1 MIFKKEWKNKER
13 GNKEM
18 RFSSKWR
25 KAAFPALM
33 LSAMIA
39 SGNVLA
45 DGKAGGVKTDAHPYR
60 YIDVQ
65 LLGVNDFHGQ
75 LDVTRKV
82 GGKAAGRADYLAAY
96 LKQREAENKN
106 TLLVHAG
113 DAVGASSLV
122 SALLQD
128 EPTIEFLN
136 KLGFDVG
143 TPGNHEFDEGVDE
156 MLRLIYGGI
165 HPKTGF
171 FRGADFPYVSA
182 NVIDKKTGKP
192 ILPPYVI
199 KKVKGVPIGFIGV
212 TLSDAPNIVAP
223 SGVAG
228 VSFTDEA
235 QAINKAVKQL
245 KRQGVRA
252 IVVLAH
258 NPGISNTDGSDASG
272 EVAEI
277 AKKVDDEV
285 DVIFAGH
292 NHAYLNAEVDGKLL
306 VQSYSYGTAFSDVDI
321 KIDTKTKDIVA
332 KKAEIV
338 TTYQDGIKPDAEITK
353 LINKY
358 GEKIAPMIN
367 RVVGTAKI
375 TITDKQN
382 ASGES
387 ALGNL
392 IADAQRSVMKTDF
405 AFMNPG
411 GIRADIEQGDVTWG
425 ELYNVQP
432 FGNPLV
438 KMTLTG
444 EQIRKLL
451 NQQWQPEQ
459 TRMLQI
465 SGLTYT
471 WDASRPIGDKV
482 VDIYLP
488 HGAKLD
494 PNAEYTV
501 TANRFLA
508 DGGDHFTVFT
518 EGKNREEGPGDL
530 NALITYIQQL
540 PQPFAASI
548 EGRIQKLR

>member
-1 MIFKKEWKNKER
+1 MK
-13 GNKEM
+13 
-18 RFSSKWR
+18 FSSKWL
-25 KAAFPALM
+25 KTAVPALM
-33 LSAMIA
+33 LSTMIA
-39 SGNVLA
+39 SGNVFA
-45 DGKAGGVKTDAHPYR
+45 AGKAGDEEKQLKADAYQHR

-65 LLGVNDFHGQ
+65 LLGINDFHGQ
-75 LDVTRKV
+75 LDVTRNV
-82 GGKAAGRADYLAAY
+82 GGRAVGRADYLAAY
-96 LKQREAENKN
+96 LKQRERENKH

-113 DAVGASSLV
+113 DAVGASSPV

-136 KLGFDVG
+136 NLGFDVG
-143 TPGNHEFDEGVDE
+143 TLGNHEFDEGVDE
-156 MLRLIYGGI
+156 MLRLIYGGT
-165 HPKTGF
+165 HPKTGYF
-171 FRGADFPYVSA
+171 SGADFPYVSA

-199 KKVKGVPIGFIGV
+199 KKVKGMPIGFIGV
-212 TLSDAPNIVAP
+212 TLSDTPSIVTP

-228 VSFTDEA
+228 VTFTDEA
-235 QAINKAVKQL
+235 EAINKAVKQL
-245 KRQGVRA
+245 KRRGVRA

-258 NPGISNTDGSDASG
+258 NPGVSNKDGSNASG
-272 EVAEI
+272 EIVEI

-306 VQSYSYGTAFSDVDI
+306 VQSYSYGTAFSDVDL
-321 KIDTKTKDIVA
+321 KIDRRTKDVVA

-338 TTYQDGIKPDAEITK
+338 TTYQDSIKPDPEITK

-358 GEKIAPMIN
+358 EEKVAPIIN
-367 RVVGTAKI
+367 QVVGTAKT
-375 TITDKQN
+375 TISAEQN

-392 IADAQRSVMKTDF
+392 IADAQRTAMKTDF

-411 GIRADIEQGDVTWG
+411 GIRADVEQGEVTWG

-432 FGNPLV
+432 FSNQLV

-451 NQQWQPEQ
+451 NQQWQSNQ

-471 WDASRPIGDKV
+471 WDASKPIGDKV

-488 HGAKLD
+488 NGAKLD

-501 TANRFLA
+501 TANSFLA
-508 DGGDHFTVFT
+508 DGGDNFTVFT
-518 EGKNREEGPGDL
+518 EGKNREVGPVDL
-530 NALITYIQQL
+530 DALVDYIKQL
-540 PQPFAASI
+540 PQPFDAHI

>member
-1 MIFKKEWKNKER
+1 MKL
-13 GNKEM
+13 
-18 RFSSKWR
+18 SSKLV
-25 KAAFPALM
+25 KTTVSALA
-33 LSAMIA
+33 LSAALSSA
-39 SGNVLA
+39 SVFAAGQPGHL
-45 DGKAGGVKTDAHPYR
+45 GKKQQTNSYSYR

-65 LLGVNDFHGQ
+65 LLGINDFHGQ
-75 LDVTRKV
+75 LDVTRNV
-82 GGKAAGRADYLAAY
+82 GGRAAGRADYLAAY
-96 LKQREAENKN
+96 LKQRERENKN

-113 DAVGASSLV
+113 DAVGASSPV

-143 TPGNHEFDEGVDE
+143 TLGNHEFDEGVDE
-156 MLRLIYGGI
+156 MLRLINGGT
-165 HPKTGF
+165 HPKTGY

-199 KKVKGVPIGFIGV
+199 KKVKGIPIGFIGV
-212 TLSDAPNIVAP
+212 TLSDTPSIVIP

-228 VSFTDEA
+228 VAFTDEA
-235 QAINKAVKQL
+235 EAINEAVKQL
-245 KRQGVRA
+245 KRRGVRA

-258 NPGISNTDGSDASG
+258 NPGVSNKDGSNASG
-272 EVAEI
+272 EIIEI
-277 AKKVDDEV
+277 AKTVDDEV

-292 NHAYLNAEVDGKLL
+292 NHAYLNAEVNGKLL
-306 VQSYSYGTAFSDVDI
+306 VQSYSYGTAFSDVDLT
-321 KIDTKTKDIVA
+321 IDRRTKDVVA

-338 TTYQDGIKPDAEITK
+338 TTYQDSIKPDPKITK
-353 LINKY
+353 FIDKYEAKVSPIINQV
-358 GEKIAPMIN
+358 I
-367 RVVGTAKI
+367 GTAKT
-375 TITDKQN
+375 TISAEQN

-392 IADAQRSVMKTDF
+392 IADAQRTAMKTDF

-411 GIRADIEQGDVTWG
+411 GIRANIEQGEVTWG

-432 FGNPLV
+432 FSNQLV

-451 NQQWQPEQ
+451 NQQWQSNQ

-465 SGLTYT
+465 SGLIYT
-471 WDASRPIGDKV
+471 WDASKPIGDKV

-488 HGAKLD
+488 NGAKLD

-501 TANRFLA
+501 TANSFLA
-508 DGGDHFTVFT
+508 DGGDNFTVFT
-518 EGKNREEGPGDL
+518 EGKNREVGPVDL
-530 NALITYIQQL
+530 DALIHYIQQL
-540 PQPFAASI
+540 PQPFDAQI
-548 EGRIQKLR
+548 EGRIQQLR

>member
-1 MIFKKEWKNKER
+1 MKL
-13 GNKEM
+13 
-18 RFSSKWR
+18 SSKLV
-25 KAAFPALM
+25 KTTVSALA
-33 LSAMIA
+33 LSAALSSA
-39 SGNVLA
+39 SVFAAGQPGHL
-45 DGKAGGVKTDAHPYR
+45 GKKQQTDSSYSHR

-65 LLGVNDFHGQ
+65 LLGINDFHGQ
-75 LDVTRKV
+75 LDVTRNV
-82 GGKAAGRADYLAAY
+82 GGRAVGRADYLAAY
-96 LKQREAENKN
+96 LKQRERENKN

-113 DAVGASSLV
+113 DAVGASSPV

-156 MLRLIYGGI
+156 MLRLIYGGA
-165 HPKTGF
+165 HPNTGYF
-171 FRGADFPYVSA
+171 SGADFPYVSA
-182 NVIDKKTGKP
+182 NVIDKETGKP
-192 ILPPYVI
+192 ILPPYII
-199 KKVKGVPIGFIGV
+199 KRINGVRIGFIGV
-212 TLSDAPNIVAP
+212 TLSDTPTIVIP

-228 VSFTDEA
+228 VTFTDEA
-235 QAINKAVKQL
+235 EAINKAVKQL

-258 NPGISNTDGSDASG
+258 NPGVSNKDGSNASG
-272 EVAEI
+272 EIVEI
-277 AKKVDDEV
+277 AKKIDDEV

-306 VQSYSYGTAFSDVDI
+306 VQSYAYGTAFSDVDL
-321 KIDTKTKDIVA
+321 KIDRRTKDIVA

-338 TTYQDGIKPDAEITK
+338 TTYQDSIKPDPEITK

-358 GEKIAPMIN
+358 EAKVAPIIN
-367 RVVGTAKI
+367 QVIGTAKT
-375 TITDKQN
+375 TITNVQN

-392 IADAQRSVMKTDF
+392 IADAQRAAMKTDF

-411 GIRADIEQGDVTWG
+411 GIRANIEQGEVTWG

-432 FGNPLV
+432 FSNQLV

-451 NQQWQPEQ
+451 NQQWQPNQ

-471 WDASRPIGDKV
+471 WDASKPIGDKV

-488 HGAKLD
+488 NGTKLD

-501 TANRFLA
+501 TANSFLA
-508 DGGDHFTVFT
+508 DGGDNFTVFT
-518 EGKNREEGPGDL
+518 EGKNREVGPVDL
-530 NALITYIQQL
+530 DALINYIQQL
-540 PQPFAASI
+540 PQPFDAHI
-548 EGRIQKLR
+548 EGRIQPLR

>member
-1 MIFKKEWKNKER
+1 MKL
-13 GNKEM
+13 
-18 RFSSKWR
+18 SSKLV
-25 KAAFPALM
+25 KTTVSALA
-33 LSAMIA
+33 LSAALSSA
-39 SGNVLA
+39 SVFAAGQPDHL
-45 DGKAGGVKTDAHPYR
+45 GKKQQTNSYSYR

-65 LLGVNDFHGQ
+65 LLGINDFHGQ
-75 LDVTRKV
+75 LDVTRNV
-82 GGKAAGRADYLAAY
+82 GGRAVGRADYLAAY
-96 LKQREAENKN
+96 LKQRERENKN

-113 DAVGASSLV
+113 DAVGASSPV

-143 TPGNHEFDEGVDE
+143 TLGNHEFDEGVDE
-156 MLRLIYGGI
+156 MLRLINGGT
-165 HPKTGF
+165 HPKTGY

-212 TLSDAPNIVAP
+212 TLSDTPSIVTP

-228 VSFTDEA
+228 VTFTDEA
-235 QAINKAVKQL
+235 EAINKAVKQL
-245 KRQGVRA
+245 KRLGVRA

-258 NPGISNTDGSDASG
+258 NPGVSNKDGSNESG
-272 EVAEI
+272 EIVDI

-306 VQSYSYGTAFSDVDI
+306 VQSYSYGTAFSDVDLT
-321 KIDTKTKDIVA
+321 IDRRTKDVVA

-338 TTYQDGIKPDAEITK
+338 TTYQDSIKPDPKITK
-353 LINKY
+353 FIDKYEAKVSPIINQV
-358 GEKIAPMIN
+358 I
-367 RVVGTAKI
+367 GTAKT
-375 TITDKQN
+375 TISAEQN

-392 IADAQRSVMKTDF
+392 IADAQRTAMKTDF

-411 GIRADIEQGDVTWG
+411 GIRANIEQGEVTWG

-432 FGNPLV
+432 FSNQLV

-451 NQQWQPEQ
+451 NQQWQSNQ

-471 WDASRPIGDKV
+471 WDTSKPIDKV

-488 HGAKLD
+488 NGAKLD

-501 TANRFLA
+501 TANSFLA
-508 DGGDHFTVFT
+508 DGGDNFTVFT
-518 EGKNREEGPGDL
+518 EGKNREVGPVDL
-530 NALITYIQQL
+530 DALIHYIQQL
-540 PQPFAASI
+540 PQPFDARI
-548 EGRIQKLR
+548 EGRIQQLR

>member
-1 MIFKKEWKNKER
+1 MKL
-13 GNKEM
+13 
-18 RFSSKWR
+18 SSKLV
-25 KAAFPALM
+25 KTTVSALA
-33 LSAMIA
+33 LSAALSSA
-39 SGNVLA
+39 SVFAAGQPDHL
-45 DGKAGGVKTDAHPYR
+45 GKKQQTNSYSYR

-65 LLGVNDFHGQ
+65 LLGINDFHGQ
-75 LDVTRKV
+75 LDVTRNV
-82 GGKAAGRADYLAAY
+82 GGRAVGRADYLAAY
-96 LKQREAENKN
+96 LKQRERENKN

-113 DAVGASSLV
+113 DAVGASSPV

-143 TPGNHEFDEGVDE
+143 VPGNHEFDEGVDE
-156 MLRLIYGGI
+156 MLRLIYGGT
-165 HPKTGF
+165 HPKTGY

-199 KKVKGVPIGFIGV
+199 KKVKGIPIGFIGV
-212 TLSDAPNIVAP
+212 TLSDTPSIVIP

-228 VSFTDEA
+228 VAFTDEA
-235 QAINKAVKQL
+235 EAINEAVKQL
-245 KRQGVRA
+245 KRRGVRA

-258 NPGISNTDGSDASG
+258 NPGVSNKDGSNASG
-272 EVAEI
+272 EIVDI
-277 AKKVDDEV
+277 AKTVDDEV

-306 VQSYSYGTAFSDVDI
+306 VQSYSYGTAFSDVDLT
-321 KIDTKTKDIVA
+321 IDRRTKDVVA

-338 TTYQDGIKPDAEITK
+338 TTYQDSIKPDPKITK
-353 LINKY
+353 FIDKYEAKVSPIINQVI
-358 GEKIAPMIN
+358 GM
-367 RVVGTAKI
+367 AKT
-375 TITDKQN
+375 TISAEQN

-392 IADAQRSVMKTDF
+392 IADAQRTAMKTDF

-411 GIRADIEQGDVTWG
+411 GIRANIEQGEVTWG

-432 FGNPLV
+432 FSNQLV

-451 NQQWQPEQ
+451 NQQWQSNQ

-471 WDASRPIGDKV
+471 WDASKPTDKV

-488 HGAKLD
+488 NGAKLD

-501 TANRFLA
+501 TANSFLA
-508 DGGDHFTVFT
+508 DGGDNFTVFT
-518 EGKNREEGPGDL
+518 EGKNREVGPVDL
-530 NALITYIQQL
+530 EALIHYIQQL
-540 PQPFAASI
+540 PQPFDAQI
-548 EGRIQKLR
+548 EGRIQQLR

>member
-1 MIFKKEWKNKER
+1 MKI
-13 GNKEM
+13 
-18 RFSSKWR
+18 SSKWL
-25 KAAFPALM
+25 KTAVPALM
-33 LSAMIA
+33 LSTMIA
-39 SGNVLA
+39 SGNVFA
-45 DGKAGGVKTDAHPYR
+45 AGKAGDEEKQLKADAYQHR

-65 LLGVNDFHGQ
+65 LLGINDFHGQ
-75 LDVTRKV
+75 LDVTRNV
-82 GGKAAGRADYLAAY
+82 GGRAVGRADYLAAY
-96 LKQREAENKN
+96 LKQRERENKN

-113 DAVGASSLV
+113 DAVGASSPV

-143 TPGNHEFDEGVDE
+143 TLGNHEFDEGVDE
-156 MLRLIYGGI
+156 MLRLINGGT
-165 HPKTGF
+165 HPKTGY

-199 KKVKGVPIGFIGV
+199 KKVKGIPIGFIGV
-212 TLSDAPNIVAP
+212 TLSDTPSIVIP

-228 VSFTDEA
+228 VAFTDEA
-235 QAINKAVKQL
+235 EAINEAVKQL
-245 KRQGVRA
+245 KRRGVRA

-258 NPGISNTDGSDASG
+258 NPGVSNKDGSNASG
-272 EVAEI
+272 EIIEI
-277 AKKVDDEV
+277 AKTVDDEV

-306 VQSYSYGTAFSDVDI
+306 VQSYSYGTAFSDVDLT
-321 KIDTKTKDIVA
+321 IDRRTKDVVA

-338 TTYQDGIKPDAEITK
+338 TTYQDSIKPDPKITK
-353 LINKY
+353 FIDKYEAKVSPIINQV
-358 GEKIAPMIN
+358 I
-367 RVVGTAKI
+367 GTAKT
-375 TITDKQN
+375 TISAEQN

-392 IADAQRSVMKTDF
+392 IADAQRTAMKTDF

-411 GIRADIEQGDVTWG
+411 GIRANIEQGEVTWG

-432 FGNPLV
+432 FSNQLV

-451 NQQWQPEQ
+451 NQQWQSNQ

-465 SGLTYT
+465 SGLIYT
-471 WDASRPIGDKV
+471 WDASKPIGDKV

-488 HGAKLD
+488 NGAKLD

-501 TANRFLA
+501 TANSFLA
-508 DGGDHFTVFT
+508 DGGDNFTVFT
-518 EGKNREEGPGDL
+518 EGKNREVGPVDL
-530 NALITYIQQL
+530 DALIHYIQQL
-540 PQPFAASI
+540 PQPFDAQI
-548 EGRIQKLR
+548 EGRIQQLR

>member
-1 MIFKKEWKNKER
+1 MNMKL
-13 GNKEM
+13 
-18 RFSSKWR
+18 SSKLV
-25 KAAFPALM
+25 KTTVSALA
-33 LSAMIA
+33 LSAALSSA
-39 SGNVLA
+39 SVFAAGQPDHL
-45 DGKAGGVKTDAHPYR
+45 GKKQQTNSYSYR

-65 LLGVNDFHGQ
+65 LLGINDFHGQ
-75 LDVTRKV
+75 LDVTRNV
-82 GGKAAGRADYLAAY
+82 GGRAVGRADYLAAY
-96 LKQREAENKN
+96 LKQRERENKN

-113 DAVGASSLV
+113 DAVGASSPV

-143 TPGNHEFDEGVDE
+143 VPGNHEFDEGVDE
-156 MLRLIYGGI
+156 MLRLIYGGT
-165 HPKTGF
+165 HPKTGY

-199 KKVKGVPIGFIGV
+199 KKVKGIPIGFIGV
-212 TLSDAPNIVAP
+212 TLSDTPSIVIP

-228 VSFTDEA
+228 VAFTDEA
-235 QAINKAVKQL
+235 EAINEAVKQL
-245 KRQGVRA
+245 KRRGVRA

-258 NPGISNTDGSDASG
+258 NPGVSNIDGSNASG
-272 EVAEI
+272 EIIEI
-277 AKKVDDEV
+277 AKTVDDEV

-306 VQSYSYGTAFSDVDI
+306 VQSYSYGTAFSDVDLT
-321 KIDTKTKDIVA
+321 IDRRTKDVVA

-338 TTYQDGIKPDAEITK
+338 TTYQDSIKPDPKITK
-353 LINKY
+353 FIDKYEAKVSPIINQV
-358 GEKIAPMIN
+358 I
-367 RVVGTAKI
+367 GTAKT
-375 TITDKQN
+375 TISAEQN

-392 IADAQRSVMKTDF
+392 IADAQRTAMKTDF

-411 GIRADIEQGDVTWG
+411 GIRANIEQGEVTWG

-432 FGNPLV
+432 FSNQLV

-451 NQQWQPEQ
+451 NQQWQSNQ

-471 WDASRPIGDKV
+471 WDASKPTDKV

-488 HGAKLD
+488 NGAKLD

-501 TANRFLA
+501 TANSFLA
-508 DGGDHFTVFT
+508 DGGDNFTVFT
-518 EGKNREEGPGDL
+518 EGKSREVGPVDL
-530 NALITYIQQL
+530 EALIHYIQQL
-540 PQPFAASI
+540 PQPFDAQI
-548 EGRIQKLR
+548 EGRIQQLR

>member
-1 MIFKKEWKNKER
+1 
-13 GNKEM
+13 M
-18 RFSSKWR
+18 RFSSKWL
-25 KAAFPALM
+25 KVGFPALM
-33 LSAMIA
+33 LSATLA
-39 SGNVLA
+39 SGTVFA
-45 DGKAGGVKTDAHPYR
+45 DGKAGGVKTDAHPHR

-65 LLGVNDFHGQ
+65 LLGINDFHGQ
-75 LDVTRKV
+75 LDVTRNV
-82 GGKAAGRADYLAAY
+82 GGKAVGRADYLAAY

-113 DAVGASSLV
+113 DAVGASSPV

-143 TPGNHEFDEGVDE
+143 TLGNHEFDEGVDE

-165 HPKTGF
+165 HLTTGY

-182 NVIDKKTGKP
+182 NVVDKKTGKP
-192 ILPPYVI
+192 LLPPYVI
-199 KKVKGVPIGFIGV
+199 KRVNGMPIGFIGV
-212 TLSDAPNIVAP
+212 VLSDTPSIVDA

-235 QAINKAVKQL
+235 KAINEAAKQL
-245 KRQGVRA
+245 KRRGVRA

-258 NPGISNTDGSDASG
+258 NPGVSNKDGSNANG
-272 EVAEI
+272 EVVDI

-306 VQSYSYGTAFSDVDI
+306 VQSYSYGTAFSDVDV
-321 KIDTKTKDIVA
+321 KIDPRTKDIVA

-338 TTYQDGIKPDAEITK
+338 TTYQDGIKPDAEIAK
-353 LINKY
+353 LIGKY
-358 GEKIAPMIN
+358 EEKVAPIVN
-367 RVVGTAKI
+367 QVVGTAQT
-375 TITDKQN
+375 TITSKQN

-392 IADAQRSVMKTDF
+392 IADAQRSALKTDF

-411 GIRADIEQGDVTWG
+411 GIRADIEQGEVTWG

-432 FGNPLV
+432 FGNQLV

-444 EQIRKLL
+444 GQIRKLL
-451 NQQWQPEQ
+451 NQQWQPNQ

-471 WDASRPIGDKV
+471 WDASKPIGDKV

-488 HGAKLD
+488 NGAKLD

-501 TANRFLA
+501 AVNSFLA
-508 DGGDHFTVFT
+508 DGGDHFTVLT
-518 EGKNREEGPGDL
+518 EGKNREAGPVDL
-530 NALITYIQQL
+530 DALIAAYIQQL
-540 PQPFAASI
+540 PQPFAARI

>member
-1 MIFKKEWKNKER
+1 MK
-13 GNKEM
+13 
-18 RFSSKWR
+18 FSSKWL
-25 KAAFPALM
+25 KTAVPALM
-33 LSAMIA
+33 LSTMIA
-39 SGNVLA
+39 SGNVFA
-45 DGKAGGVKTDAHPYR
+45 AGKAGDEEKQLKADVYQHR

-65 LLGVNDFHGQ
+65 LLGINDFHGQ
-75 LDVTRKV
+75 LDVTRNV
-82 GGKAAGRADYLAAY
+82 GGRAVGRADYLAAY
-96 LKQREAENKN
+96 LKQRERENKH

-113 DAVGASSLV
+113 DAVGASSPV

-136 KLGFDVG
+136 NLGFDVG
-143 TPGNHEFDEGVDE
+143 TLGNHEFDEGVDE
-156 MLRLIYGGI
+156 MLRLIYGGT
-165 HPKTGF
+165 HPKTGYF
-171 FRGADFPYVSA
+171 SGADFPYVSA

-199 KKVKGVPIGFIGV
+199 KKVKGMPIGFIGV
-212 TLSDAPNIVAP
+212 TLSDTPSIVTP

-228 VSFTDEA
+228 VTFTDEA
-235 QAINKAVKQL
+235 EAINKAVKQL
-245 KRQGVRA
+245 KRRGVRA

-258 NPGISNTDGSDASG
+258 NPGVSNKDGSNASG
-272 EVAEI
+272 EIVEI

-306 VQSYSYGTAFSDVDI
+306 VQSYSYGTAFSDVDL
-321 KIDTKTKDIVA
+321 KIDRRTKDVVA

-338 TTYQDGIKPDAEITK
+338 TTYQDSIKPDPEITK

-358 GEKIAPMIN
+358 EEKVAPIIN
-367 RVVGTAKI
+367 QVVGTAKT
-375 TITDKQN
+375 TISAEQN

-392 IADAQRSVMKTDF
+392 IADAQRTAMKTDF

-411 GIRADIEQGDVTWG
+411 GIRADVEQGEVTWG

-432 FGNPLV
+432 FSNQLV

-451 NQQWQPEQ
+451 NQQWQSNQ

-471 WDASRPIGDKV
+471 WDASKPIGDKV

-488 HGAKLD
+488 NGTKLD

-501 TANRFLA
+501 TANSFLA
-508 DGGDHFTVFT
+508 DGGDNFTVFT
-518 EGKNREEGPGDL
+518 EGKNREVGPVDL
-530 NALITYIQQL
+530 DALVDYIKQL
-540 PQPFAASI
+540 PQPFDAHI
-548 EGRIQKLR
+548 EGLIQKLR

>member
-1 MIFKKEWKNKER
+1 MKL
-13 GNKEM
+13 
-18 RFSSKWR
+18 SSKWL
-25 KAAFPALM
+25 KTAVPAFL
-33 LSAMIA
+33 LSAMIT
-39 SGNVLA
+39 STNVFA
-45 DGKAGGVKTDAHPYR
+45 AEHAGDEGKRLKADAHQHR

-65 LLGVNDFHGQ
+65 LLGINDFHGQ
-75 LDVTRKV
+75 LDVTRNV
-82 GGKAAGRADYLAAY
+82 GGRAVGRADYLAAY

-113 DAVGASSLV
+113 DMVGASSPV

-156 MLRLIYGGI
+156 MLRLIYGGV
-165 HPKTGF
+165 HTATGYF
-171 FRGADFPYVSA
+171 PGADFPYVCA
-182 NVIDKKTGKP
+182 NVIDKETGKP
-192 ILPPYVI
+192 ILPPYII
-199 KKVKGVPIGFIGV
+199 KRINGVRIGFIGV
-212 TLSDAPNIVAP
+212 TLSDTPTIVIP

-228 VSFTDEA
+228 VTFTDEA
-235 QAINKAVKQL
+235 EAINKAVKQL

-258 NPGISNTDGSDASG
+258 NPGVSNKDGSNASG
-272 EVAEI
+272 EIVEI
-277 AKKVDDEV
+277 AKKIDDEV

-306 VQSYSYGTAFSDVDI
+306 VQSYAYGTAFSDVDL
-321 KIDTKTKDIVA
+321 KIDRRTKDVVA

-338 TTYQDGIKPDAEITK
+338 TTYQDSIKPDPEITK

-358 GEKIAPMIN
+358 EAKVAPIIN
-367 RVVGTAKI
+367 QVIGTAKT
-375 TITDKQN
+375 TITNVQN

-392 IADAQRSVMKTDF
+392 IADAQRAAMKTDF

-411 GIRADIEQGDVTWG
+411 GIRANIEQGEVTWG

-432 FGNPLV
+432 FGNQLV
-438 KMTLTG
+438 KMTMTG
-444 EQIRKLL
+444 GQIRKLL
-451 NQQWQPEQ
+451 NQQWQSNQ

-471 WDASRPIGDKV
+471 WDASKPIGEKV

-488 HGAKLD
+488 DGTKLD
-494 PNAEYTV
+494 PNSEYTV
-501 TANRFLA
+501 TVNSFLA
-508 DGGDHFTVFT
+508 DGGDNFTVFK
-518 EGKNREEGPGDL
+518 EGKNREVGPVDL
-530 NALITYIQQL
+530 DALINYIQQL
-540 PQPFAASI
+540 PQPFDAQI
-548 EGRIQKLR
+548 EGRIQQLR

>member
-1 MIFKKEWKNKER
+1 MKL
-13 GNKEM
+13 
-18 RFSSKWR
+18 SSKLV
-25 KAAFPALM
+25 KTTVSALA
-33 LSAMIA
+33 LSAALSSA
-39 SGNVLA
+39 SVFAAGQPDHL
-45 DGKAGGVKTDAHPYR
+45 GKKQQTNSYSYR

-65 LLGVNDFHGQ
+65 LLGINDFHGQ
-75 LDVTRKV
+75 LDVTRNV
-82 GGKAAGRADYLAAY
+82 GGRAVGRADYLAAY

-113 DAVGASSLV
+113 DMVGASSPV

-143 TPGNHEFDEGVDE
+143 VPGNHEFDEGVDE
-156 MLRLIYGGI
+156 MLRLIYGGT
-165 HPKTGF
+165 HPKTGY

-192 ILPPYVI
+192 ILPPYII
-199 KKVKGVPIGFIGV
+199 KRINGVRIGFIGV
-212 TLSDAPNIVAP
+212 TLSDTPTIVIP

-228 VSFTDEA
+228 VTFTDEA
-235 QAINKAVKQL
+235 EAINEAVKQL
-245 KRQGVRA
+245 KRRGVRA

-258 NPGISNTDGSDASG
+258 NPGVSNIDGSNASG
-272 EVAEI
+272 EIIEI
-277 AKKVDDEV
+277 AKTVDDEV

-306 VQSYSYGTAFSDVDI
+306 VQSYAYGTAFSDVDL
-321 KIDTKTKDIVA
+321 KIDRRTKDVVA

-338 TTYQDGIKPDAEITK
+338 TTYQDSIKPDPEITK

-358 GEKIAPMIN
+358 EAKVAPIIN
-367 RVVGTAKI
+367 QVIGTAKT
-375 TITDKQN
+375 TITNVQN

-392 IADAQRSVMKTDF
+392 IADAQRAAMKTDF
-405 AFMNPG
+405 VFMNPG
-411 GIRADIEQGDVTWG
+411 GIRANIEQGEVTWG

-432 FGNPLV
+432 FGNQLV
-438 KMTLTG
+438 KMTMTG
-444 EQIRKLL
+444 GQIRKLL
-451 NQQWQPEQ
+451 NQQWQSNQ

-471 WDASRPIGDKV
+471 WDASKPIGEKV

-488 HGAKLD
+488 DGTKLD
-494 PNAEYTV
+494 PNSEYTV
-501 TANRFLA
+501 TVNSFLA
-508 DGGDHFTVFT
+508 DGGDNFTVFT
-518 EGKNREEGPGDL
+518 EGKNREVGPVDL
-530 NALITYIQQL
+530 DALIHYIQQL
-540 PQPFAASI
+540 PQPFDAHI
-548 EGRIQKLR
+548 EGRIQPLR

>member
-1 MIFKKEWKNKER
+1 MNMKL
-13 GNKEM
+13 
-18 RFSSKWR
+18 SSKLV
-25 KAAFPALM
+25 KTTVSALA
-33 LSAMIA
+33 LSAALSSA
-39 SGNVLA
+39 SVFAAGQPDHL
-45 DGKAGGVKTDAHPYR
+45 GKKQQTDSSYSHR

-65 LLGVNDFHGQ
+65 LLGINDFHGQ
-75 LDVTRKV
+75 LDVTRNV
-82 GGKAAGRADYLAAY
+82 GGRAVGRADYLAAY
-96 LKQREAENKN
+96 LKQREAENEN

-113 DAVGASSLV
+113 DMVGASSPV

-143 TPGNHEFDEGVDE
+143 TLGNHEFDEGVNE
-156 MLRLIYGGI
+156 MLRLIYGGT
-165 HPKTGF
+165 HPKTGYF
-171 FRGADFPYVSA
+171 PGADFPYVCA

-212 TLSDAPNIVAP
+212 TLSDTPSIVTP

-228 VSFTDEA
+228 VTFTDEA
-235 QAINKAVKQL
+235 EAINKAVKQL
-245 KRQGVRA
+245 KRLGVRA

-258 NPGISNTDGSDASG
+258 NPGVSNKDGSNASG
-272 EVAEI
+272 EIVDI

-292 NHAYLNAEVDGKLL
+292 NHAYLNALVDGKLL
-306 VQSYSYGTAFSDVDI
+306 VQSYSYGTAFSDVDLT
-321 KIDTKTKDIVA
+321 IDRRTKDVVA

-338 TTYQDGIKPDAEITK
+338 TTYQDSIKPDPEITK

-358 GEKIAPMIN
+358 EAKVAPIIN
-367 RVVGTAKI
+367 QVVGTAKT
-375 TITDKQN
+375 TISAEQN

-392 IADAQRSVMKTDF
+392 IADAQRTAMKTDF

-411 GIRADIEQGDVTWG
+411 GIRADIEQGEVTWG

-432 FGNPLV
+432 FSNQLV

-451 NQQWQPEQ
+451 NQQWQSNQ

-471 WDASRPIGDKV
+471 WDANKPIGDKV

-488 HGAKLD
+488 NGTKLD

-501 TANRFLA
+501 TANSFLA
-508 DGGDHFTVFT
+508 DGGDNFTVFT
-518 EGKNREEGPGDL
+518 EGKNREVGPVDL
-530 NALITYIQQL
+530 DALIDYIKQL
-540 PQPFAASI
+540 PQPFDAHI
-548 EGRIQKLR
+548 EGRIQKLH

>member
-1 MIFKKEWKNKER
+1 MK
-13 GNKEM
+13 
-18 RFSSKWR
+18 FSSKWL
-25 KAAFPALM
+25 KTAVPALM
-33 LSAMIA
+33 LSAMIT
-39 SGNVLA
+39 SGNVFA
-45 DGKAGGVKTDAHPYR
+45 AGQAGNEGKQRKEDAHPHR
-60 YIDVQ
+60 YMDVQ
-65 LLGVNDFHGQ
+65 LLGINDFHGQ
-75 LDVTRKV
+75 LEVTRNV
-82 GGKAAGRADYLAAY
+82 GGRAVGRADYLAAY

-113 DAVGASSLV
+113 DAVGASSPV

-136 KLGFDVG
+136 KLDFDVG
-143 TPGNHEFDEGVDE
+143 VPGNHEFDEGVDE
-156 MLRLIYGGI
+156 MLRLIYGGA
-165 HPKTGF
+165 HPKTGY
-171 FRGADFPYVSA
+171 FRGANFPYVSA

-199 KKVKGVPIGFIGV
+199 KKVKGIPIGFIGV
-212 TLSDAPNIVAP
+212 TLSDTPSIVIP

-228 VSFTDEA
+228 VTFTDEA
-235 QAINKAVKQL
+235 EAINEAVKHL
-245 KRQGVRA
+245 KRRGVRA

-258 NPGISNTDGSDASG
+258 NPGVSNKDGSNASG
-272 EVAEI
+272 EIVEI
-277 AKKVDDEV
+277 AKTVDDEV

-306 VQSYSYGTAFSDVDI
+306 VQSYSYGTAFSDVDV
-321 KIDTKTKDIVA
+321 KIDRRTKDIVT

-338 TTYQDGIKPDAEITK
+338 TTYQDSIKPDPEITK
-353 LINKY
+353 FIDKYEAKVAPIINQ
-358 GEKIAPMIN
+358 
-367 RVVGTAKI
+367 VVGTAKT
-375 TITDKQN
+375 TITNVQN

-392 IADAQRSVMKTDF
+392 IADAQRAAMKTDF

-411 GIRADIEQGDVTWG
+411 GIRANIEQGEVTWG

-432 FGNPLV
+432 FSNQLV

-451 NQQWQPEQ
+451 NQQWQSNQ

-471 WDASRPIGDKV
+471 WDASKPIGDKV

-488 HGAKLD
+488 NGAKLD

-501 TANRFLA
+501 TVNSFLA
-508 DGGDHFTVFT
+508 DGGDNFTVLK
-518 EGKNREEGPGDL
+518 EGKNREVGPVDL
-530 NALITYIQQL
+530 DALIHYIQQL
-540 PQPFAASI
+540 PQPFDAQI
-548 EGRIQKLR
+548 EGRIQQLR

>member
-1 MIFKKEWKNKER
+1 
-13 GNKEM
+13 M
-18 RFSSKWR
+18 RFSSKWL
-25 KAAFPALM
+25 KVGFPALM
-33 LSAMIA
+33 LSATLA
-39 SGNVLA
+39 SGTVFA
-45 DGKAGGVKTDAHPYR
+45 DGKAGGVKTDAHPHR

-65 LLGVNDFHGQ
+65 LLGINDFHGQ
-75 LDVTRKV
+75 LDVTRNV
-82 GGKAAGRADYLAAY
+82 GGKAVGRADYLAAY

-113 DAVGASSLV
+113 DAVGASSPV

-143 TPGNHEFDEGVDE
+143 TLGNHEFDEGVDE

-165 HPKTGF
+165 HPTTGY

-182 NVIDKKTGKP
+182 NVVDKKTGKP
-192 ILPPYVI
+192 LLPPYVI
-199 KKVKGVPIGFIGV
+199 KRVNGMPIGFIGV
-212 TLSDAPNIVAP
+212 VLSDTPSIVDA

-235 QAINKAVKQL
+235 KAINEAAKQL
-245 KRQGVRA
+245 KRRGVRA

-258 NPGISNTDGSDASG
+258 NPGVSNKDGSNANG
-272 EVAEI
+272 EVVDI

-306 VQSYSYGTAFSDVDI
+306 VQSYSYGTAFSDVDV
-321 KIDTKTKDIVA
+321 KIDPRTKDIVA

-338 TTYQDGIKPDAEITK
+338 TTYQDGIKPDAEIAK
-353 LINKY
+353 LIGKY
-358 GEKIAPMIN
+358 EEKVAPIVN
-367 RVVGTAKI
+367 QVVGTAQT
-375 TITDKQN
+375 TITSKQN

-392 IADAQRSVMKTDF
+392 IADAQRSALKTDF

-411 GIRADIEQGDVTWG
+411 GIRADIEQGEVTWG

-432 FGNPLV
+432 FGNQLV

-444 EQIRKLL
+444 GQIRKLL
-451 NQQWQPEQ
+451 NQQWQPNQ

-471 WDASRPIGDKV
+471 WDASKPIGDKV

-488 HGAKLD
+488 NGAKLD

-501 TANRFLA
+501 AVNSFLA
-508 DGGDHFTVFT
+508 DGGDHFTVLT
-518 EGKNREEGPGDL
+518 EGKNREAGPVDL
-530 NALITYIQQL
+530 DALIAYIQQL
-540 PQPFAASI
+540 PQPFAARI

>member
-1 MIFKKEWKNKER
+1 MKI
-13 GNKEM
+13 
-18 RFSSKWR
+18 SSLKWL
-25 KAAFPALM
+25 KTAVPALM
-33 LSAMIA
+33 LSTMIA
-39 SGNVLA
+39 SGNVFA
-45 DGKAGGVKTDAHPYR
+45 AGKAGDEEKQLKADAYQHR

-65 LLGVNDFHGQ
+65 LLGINDFHGQ
-75 LDVTRKV
+75 LDVTRNV
-82 GGKAAGRADYLAAY
+82 GGRAVGRADYLAAY
-96 LKQREAENKN
+96 LKQRERENKN

-113 DAVGASSLV
+113 DAVEASSPV

-143 TPGNHEFDEGVDE
+143 VPGNHEFDEGVDE
-156 MLRLIYGGI
+156 MLRLIYGGT
-165 HPKTGF
+165 HPKTGY

-212 TLSDAPNIVAP
+212 TLSDTPRIVIP

-228 VSFTDEA
+228 VAFTDEA
-235 QAINKAVKQL
+235 EAINEAVKHL
-245 KRQGVRA
+245 KRRGVRA

-258 NPGISNTDGSDASG
+258 NPGVSNKDGSNASG
-272 EVAEI
+272 EIVEI
-277 AKKVDDEV
+277 AKTVDDEV

-306 VQSYSYGTAFSDVDI
+306 VQSYSYGTAFSDVDV
-321 KIDTKTKDIVA
+321 KIDRRTKDVVA

-338 TTYQDGIKPDAEITK
+338 TTYQDSIKPDPEITK
-353 LINKY
+353 FIDKYEAKVSPIINQVI
-358 GEKIAPMIN
+358 GM
-367 RVVGTAKI
+367 AKT
-375 TITDKQN
+375 TISAEQN

-392 IADAQRSVMKTDF
+392 IADAQRSAMKTDF

-411 GIRADIEQGDVTWG
+411 GIRANIEQGEVTWG

-432 FGNPLV
+432 FSNQLV

-451 NQQWQPEQ
+451 NQQWQSNQ

-471 WDASRPIGDKV
+471 WDASKPIGDKV

-488 HGAKLD
+488 NGAKLD

-501 TANRFLA
+501 TVNSFLA
-508 DGGDHFTVFT
+508 DGGDNFTVFT
-518 EGKNREEGPGDL
+518 EGKNREVGPVDL
-530 NALITYIQQL
+530 EALIHYIQQL
-540 PQPFAASI
+540 PQPFDAQI
-548 EGRIQKLR
+548 EGRIQQLR